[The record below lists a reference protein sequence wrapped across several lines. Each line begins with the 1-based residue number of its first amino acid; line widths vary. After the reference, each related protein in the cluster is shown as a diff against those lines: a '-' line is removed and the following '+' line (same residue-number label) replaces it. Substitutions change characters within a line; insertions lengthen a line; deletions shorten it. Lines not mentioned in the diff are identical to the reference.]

1 MGSILKTRFHVIDGE
16 ISWIH
21 EILEGKVFHP
31 DYACFKS
38 ISNQTAFN
46 DYLSDVVEIINS
58 CGEEDG
64 VYSVLNN
71 LVKPT
76 F

>member
-21 EILEGKVFHP
+21 EILGEKVFHP
-31 DYACFKS
+31 DYVSLKASAIKQLS
-38 ISNQTAFN
+38 M
-46 DYLSDVVEIINS
+46 DYQSDVVEVINS

-64 VYSVLNN
+64 VYSGYSKLDG
-71 LVKPT
+71 
-76 F
+76 

>member
-21 EILEGKVFHP
+21 EILGGKVFHP

-38 ISNQTAFN
+38 ISNKQLSM
-46 DYLSDVVEIINS
+46 DYRSDVVEVINS

-64 VYSVLNN
+64 VYSGYNKLGG
-71 LVKPT
+71 
-76 F
+76 